1 MRNLGLFVLAIL
13 FSMLVGLLGTKVILS
28 VTTLYQL
35 SFISSLGFLKIYG
48 LTSVIQLLLYKR
60 KLDEVKGN
68 SSDKKIKK
76 AFDLTVNKLMLYLV
90 FWGMSYTMYYLISNF
105 IN

>member
-1 MRNLGLFVLAIL
+1 MRNLGLFVLALL

-28 VTTLYQL
+28 VTTLYGL

-48 LTSVIQLLLYKR
+48 LTSVISLLLYKR
-60 KLDEVKGN
+60 KIDEVKGN
-68 SSDKKIKK
+68 SSDKKLKN
-76 AFDLTVNKLMLYLV
+76 AFSLTVNKLTVYLV